1 MSESGTFTIY
11 TDGAARGNP
20 GPAAFAYVLRPEGG
34 ADIEAKGLLGNTTNN
49 IAEYEALVRALEH
62 AGRLGARRVQVFSD
76 SELLVRQMR
85 GEYQVKNEGLRPLY
99 EEAVA
104 LRRRFDGVTFQHVP
118 RAQNS
123 RADRLCNEALDGNR
137 PAPTKKKARPKAA
150 ARPAAQE
157 AVREEAIECLRAVAG
172 AWARGN
178 ANDPRPEDVWE
189 QLWSILEEAGA
200 LRTARA
206 KSENV

>member
-1 MSESGTFTIY
+1 MSESGTVTIY

-20 GPAAFAYVLRPEGG
+20 GPAAFAYVLQQDG
-34 ADIEAKGLLGNTTNN
+34 AADVEVKGVLGTTTNN
-49 IAEYEALVRALEH
+49 VAEYEALVRALEH
-62 AGRLGARRVQVFSD
+62 ARELGARRVRVYSD

-85 GEYQVKNEGLRPLY
+85 GEYQVKNEGLRSLF
-99 EEAVA
+99 EEATA
-104 LRRRFDGVTFQHVP
+104 LRRQFDAVAFEHVR

-123 RADRLCNEALDGNR
+123 RADRLCNEALDGDR
-137 PAPTKKKARPKAA
+137 PARPRAKPRAKAA
-150 ARPAAQE
+150 AAPAARE
-157 AVREEAIECLRAVAG
+157 AVREQAMDCLRAVAA

-178 ANDPRPEDVWE
+178 PNDPRPEDVWE

-206 KSENV
+206 KS